1 MTIVQTQK
9 QITVHCPTC
18 GHFRTRHIK
27 GEGCLIC
34 AFEIVKGWRKGL
46 PCMEFFKSRLSQL
59 EIDQARAASK
69 DAFAGTTRCATCLEI
84 WWSHDGYLCPNGETV
99 FVPLIGGDV

>member
-18 GHFRTRHIK
+18 GHFRSRHTK
-27 GEGCLIC
+27 EDGCVIC
-34 AFEIVKGWRKGL
+34 AFEIAKGWRSGL
-46 PCMEFFKSRLSQL
+46 ICGELFPSRLNQSEL
-59 EIDQARAASK
+59 DQARAASK

-84 WWSHDGYLCPNGETV
+84 WWSHNGYLCPNGMTL
-99 FVPLIGGDV
+99 FVPLIGGDA